1 MMVAGRSF
9 KVTVAGLFL
18 AGSVLAPV
26 ARAQTGCEDPHDT
39 QLTRTFD
46 VRVRVA
52 EDVYKLGEV
61 AEFRVKVARQL
72 HGEVV
77 GPVEGARVAV
87 AVTLDE
93 VVLGG
98 GAVTDADGKAV
109 VKVYLK
115 PYASPGLAD
124 VFVYAEKQHV
134 DLPCSWDYERE
145 FGDVEERG
153 LFRVVR

>member
-52 EDVYKLGEV
+52 EDVYKLGET
-61 AEFRVKVARQL
+61 AKFRVKVTRTL

-77 GPVEGARVAV
+77 GPVEGAS
-87 AVTLDE
+87 
-93 VVLGG
+93 VVLGVALDESFLAG
-98 GAVTDADGKAV
+98 GATTDADGKAV
-109 VKVYLK
+109 VAVHLK
-115 PYASPGLAD
+115 RYASPGLAD
-124 VFVYAEKQHV
+124 VFAYAEKQHV